1 MKTDNTELFTST
13 PISKAVLSL
22 VVPTV
27 ISQLIT
33 VVYNMADTFFIGKLN
48 DPAQV
53 AAATVSMPVFI
64 FLTGIANLFGIGG
77 SSLISRSLGA
87 GDRERA
93 RHTASFCI
101 WSGMA
106 AAFVY
111 GILLMLLRPVIL
123 PILGAK
129 SETYGYV
136 YPYVFWTVT
145 VGAVP
150 TVMNMELAHLV
161 RSEGYSKQ
169 ASFGVALGG
178 ILNIILDPVF
188 IFGFRLEITG
198 AAIATMLS
206 NLAASVYFGG
216 LLYSRRRETV
226 ILPDP
231 RYFTFGLQI
240 PREVVTVGFPSFLMI
255 LMSTASNTVLNSL
268 LASHSK
274 EAIAGMGI
282 AKKIDMVAYA
292 VAQGMTQGVLPLIGY
307 NFTSGNRRRMTEAIR
322 TTAVY
327 ALSLAVVEMA
337 LLLLCAGGIT
347 QLFIEDAETV
357 AYGGTFLKIIALA
370 CPATTMNCLIIAV
383 FQATGKKAQPLFLS
397 LLRKGGLDVPL
408 MFWFSTLLGV
418 TGIAWATPLADLIAL
433 GIAAALFVPYFKK
446 LYGEGPVQ
454 G

>member
-1 MKTDNTELFTST
+1 MKTDNTELFTSV

-27 ISQLIT
+27 ISQIIT

-53 AAATVSMPVFI
+53 AAATISMPVFM

-87 GDRERA
+87 GEQEKA

-101 WSGMA
+101 WSGMT

-111 GILLMLLRPVIL
+111 GILLRLLSPVVL

-129 SETYGYV
+129 SETYDYV
-136 YPYVFWTVT
+136 YQYIFWTVT
-145 VGAVP
+145 LGAIP
-150 TVMNMELAHLV
+150 TVMNSELAHLI

-169 ASFGVALGG
+169 ASFGVAFGG
-178 ILNIILDPVF
+178 VLNIILDPVF
-188 IFGFRLEITG
+188 IFGFHLEITG

-206 NLAASVYFGG
+206 NVAATAYFAV
-216 LLYSRRRETV
+216 LLYRRRKDTV
-226 ILPDP
+226 ILPAP

-240 PREVVTVGFPSFLMI
+240 PGEVVTVGFPSFLMI
-255 LMSTASNTVLNSL
+255 LMGTVSNTVLNSL

-292 VAQGMTQGVLPLIGY
+292 VSQGMAQGTLPLIGY
-307 NFTSGNRRRMTEAIR
+307 NFTSGNRKRMTEAIK
-322 TTAVY
+322 TTAIY
-327 ALSLAVVEMA
+327 TLSLAVIEMV
-337 LLLLCAGGIT
+337 LLLLCAEPIT
-347 QLFIEDAETV
+347 QLF
-357 AYGGTFLKIIALA
+357 Y
-370 CPATTMNCLIIAV
+370 
-383 FQATGKKAQPLFLS
+383 
-397 LLRKGGLDVPL
+397 
-408 MFWFSTLLGV
+408 
-418 TGIAWATPLADLIAL
+418 
-433 GIAAALFVPYFKK
+433 
-446 LYGEGPVQ
+446 
-454 G
+454 